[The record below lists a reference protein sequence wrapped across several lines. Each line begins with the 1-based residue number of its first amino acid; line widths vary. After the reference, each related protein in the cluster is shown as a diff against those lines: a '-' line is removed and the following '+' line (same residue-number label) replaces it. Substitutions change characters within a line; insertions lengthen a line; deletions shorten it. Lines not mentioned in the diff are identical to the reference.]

1 MISVEDNIKA
11 CEENINK
18 LITQRNDITNELLR
32 LDGALRVFVDMK
44 KAGVTNIE
52 TQDPLKSTEVID
64 EEVQQ

>member
-18 LITQRNDITNELLR
+18 LIAQRNDITNELLR
-32 LDGALRVFVDMK
+32 LDGALRVFMDMK

-52 TQDPLKSTEVID
+52 TPDPLKSTEVID